1 MLRKTGFGLVLS
13 IMVFSFLFPVITVA
27 QDIPIPPIPDDLPA
41 SEGSGSGV
49 IQFPQNDANSEFP
62 NTSSGGGTIP
72 PVGPSTPTSP
82 GNNPN
87 SLSAG
92 SIPTT
97 PGNNPSS
104 LPRFTSFQ
112 NPISANTI
120 QEFIARILQFVV
132 QLSVPFA
139 VFFIILTG
147 FRYVMAQGNPEKIL
161 EAHRTLLYTVIGIM
175 VLLGA
180 QLISLVIQNTIQQL
194 R

>member
-1 MLRKTGFGLVLS
+1 MLRKIGFGLIGLSLLYMAISAVPVL
-13 IMVFSFLFPVITVA
+13 A
-27 QDIPIPPIPDDLPA
+27 QDA
-41 SEGSGSGV
+41 EGSGSLPV
-49 IQFPQNDANSEFP
+49 FPANDANSEFP
-62 NTSSGGGTIP
+62 NTSSSGGSAGGSTGDP
-72 PVGPSTPTSP
+72 TVLPSAYPT
-82 GNNPN
+82 NPN
-87 SLSAG
+87 TQQ
-92 SIPTT
+92 TT
-97 PGNNPSS
+97 PQPAPYPSNPNTSQ
-104 LPRFTSFQ
+104 RGFTSFQ